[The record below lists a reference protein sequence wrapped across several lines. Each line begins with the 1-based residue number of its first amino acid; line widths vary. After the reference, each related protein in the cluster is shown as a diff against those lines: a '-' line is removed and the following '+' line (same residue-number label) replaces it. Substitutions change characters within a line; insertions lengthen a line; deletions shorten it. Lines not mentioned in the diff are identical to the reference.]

1 MMALGRVLIR
11 AAAVAG
17 AVLTAGALAEEHPT
31 RVFWGDTHV
40 HTALSGDA
48 YALGTR
54 LMPEDAYRFAKGE
67 SVRATGGTVFEL
79 REPLDFVLIADH
91 AENLGLVALVD
102 RNDASVPESA
112 TKVRVRELLASAP
125 PLADVLNAPTAAA
138 FKDGDRLL
146 GAAKAAWQVDYGVD
160 DVLRRAI
167 WDDVIAAADRHND
180 PGQFTAF
187 VGYEWSGR
195 DTGAMVHRNV
205 LFREGRDPTARV
217 LPFSRFDSDDPEDL
231 WRHLEDYEQR
241 FGARALTIPH
251 NANLSGGAMFKPV
264 TFAGSPMTA
273 DYAARRAHFEPIVEA
288 TQIKGDSETHPLLS
302 PVDPFA
308 DFERWSTRPVVAT
321 DPERPHGW
329 LGQAYVRGALG
340 IGLVLEA
347 EVDVNPFRFGLIG
360 STDSHTAL
368 ATAAEEHFSG
378 KVGTNEPNRYRAQ
391 SQWIYSASGY
401 AAVWATENTRESLF
415 QAMLRRETY
424 ATTGPRMTVRF
435 FGGWDYTK
443 ADAGSANLAAIGY
456 AKGVPMGA
464 ELRPR
469 VASAPR
475 FLVSALKDPN
485 GADLDRIQIVKGWLT
500 AEGRFAEQVFDVRL
514 ADERVAAAAVA
525 SVDDDVPGTPRA
537 AGGSSGAKAL
547 ATMWVDP
554 NFDPELPAFYYVR
567 VIEAVAPRW
576 TAHDRARY
584 GGELPPEAPTTV
596 QDRAYTSP
604 IWYAPETNGS

>member
-1 MMALGRVLIR
+1 MIAARTCGR
-11 AAAVAG
+11 
-17 AVLTAGALAEEHPT
+17 ALACTALIAWAVGAPAEDTPT

-67 SVRATGGTVFEL
+67 PVRATGGTVFQL

-102 RNDASVPESA
+102 RNSASVPDSA
-112 TKVRVRELLASAP
+112 TRSRVRELLARAP
-125 PLADVLNAPTAAA
+125 PLGDVLNAPTAEA
-138 FKDGDRLL
+138 FAEGDRLL

-160 DVLRRAI
+160 TVLRRAI
-167 WDDVIAAADRHND
+167 WDDVVAAADRHNE

-205 LFREGRDPTARV
+205 LFREGREPTVRV

-251 NANLSGGAMFKPV
+251 NANLSGGAMFKPL
-264 TFAGSPMTA
+264 TFAGSPMTT

-288 TQIKGDSETHPLLS
+288 TQIKGDSETHPLIS
-302 PVDPFA
+302 PDDRFA
-308 DFERWSTRPVVAT
+308 DFERWSTRPVVST
-321 DPERPHGW
+321 DPERPHAW

-340 IGLVLEA
+340 IGLQLGA
-347 EVDVNPFRFGLIG
+347 EIDVNPFLFGLIG

-368 ATAAEEHFSG
+368 ATAAEADFSG
-378 KVGTNEPNRYRAQ
+378 KVGTNEPSRYRAE

-401 AAVWATENTRESLF
+401 AAVWATENTKASLF
-415 QAMLRRETY
+415 EAMLRRETY

-435 FGGWDYTK
+435 YGGWDYTN
-443 ADAGSANLAAIGY
+443 ADARSDDLAAIGY
-456 AKGVPMGA
+456 GNGVPMGG
-464 ELRPR
+464 ELGPR
-469 VASAPR
+469 VSSAPR

-485 GADLDRIQIVKGWLT
+485 GANLDRIQVVKGWLKADGHY
-500 AEGRFAEQVFDVRL
+500 AEHVYDVLLAGRSDEKL
-514 ADERVAAAAVA
+514 ESADDAATDEPRT
-525 SVDDDVPGTPRA
+525 SSGTV
-537 AGGSSGAKAL
+537 GAKAL
-547 ATMWVDP
+547 ASMWMDP
-554 NFDPELPAFYYVR
+554 HFDPLLPAFYYVR
-567 VIEAVAPRW
+567 VLAIQTPRW
-576 TAHDRARY
+576 TAYDRARY
-584 GGELPPEAPTTV
+584 DIELPPEAPTTV
-596 QDRAYTSP
+596 RDRAYTSP
-604 IWYAPETNGS
+604 IWYVPGANGS